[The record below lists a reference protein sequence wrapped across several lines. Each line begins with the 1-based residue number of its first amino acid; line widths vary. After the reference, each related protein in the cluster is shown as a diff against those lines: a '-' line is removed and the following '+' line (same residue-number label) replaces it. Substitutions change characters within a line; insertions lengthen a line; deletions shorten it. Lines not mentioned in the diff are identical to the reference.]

1 MEVKYGTG
9 NCIYCDGPGLR
20 GCFYGRQICDAERP
34 GDSKQSAEPV
44 ERLPAVDAVGVK
56 YIKQYFNDISGEE
69 KNRRAAELIMEV
81 AKQAGVT
88 ITEEQARAIAQAAYE
103 QMKAGEA
110 AAGEKVNADA

>member
-1 MEVKYGTG
+1 MEQGIVYIVMGLVCVVAFMVGKYVLPNAQETVNKALNLLSG
-9 NCIYCDGPGLR
+9 YPLLMQWGL
-20 GCFYGRQICDAERP
+20 
-34 GDSKQSAEPV
+34 SAC
-44 ERLPAVDAVGVK
+44 K
-56 YIKQYFNDISGEE
+56 YIKQYFND
-69 KNRRAAELIMEV
+69 IMEV

>member
-1 MEVKYGTG
+1 MEQGIVYIVMGLVCVVAFMVGKYVMPNAQETV
-9 NCIYCDGPGLR
+9 NKALYPLLMQWGL
-20 GCFYGRQICDAERP
+20 
-34 GDSKQSAEPV
+34 SAC
-44 ERLPAVDAVGVK
+44 K

>member
-1 MEVKYGTG
+1 MEQGIVYIVMGLVCVVAFMVGKYVLPNAQETVNKALNLLSG
-9 NCIYCDGPGLR
+9 YPLLMQWGL
-20 GCFYGRQICDAERP
+20 
-34 GDSKQSAEPV
+34 SAC
-44 ERLPAVDAVGVK
+44 K

-69 KNRRAAELIMEV
+69 KNKRAAELIMEV

-110 AAGEKVNADA
+110 AAREKVNADA